1 MTKYNQ
7 VTPEIAAQ
15 LQAIVGAKRF
25 FAGDAVKDDF
35 SHDEMPIYGKYYP
48 EVVCEA
54 ESTEEVSAIL
64 RVCYDNNIP
73 VTPRG
78 AGTGLVGGCVPLCGG
93 VVLCA
98 AGCTRPI
105 RARRPRPWA
114 ATCPRTR
121 AACAP

>member
-48 EVVCEA
+48 
-54 ESTEEVSAIL
+54 VSL
-64 RVCYDNNIP
+64 S
-73 VTPRG
+73 
-78 AGTGLVGGCVPLCGG
+78 
-93 VVLCA
+93 
-98 AGCTRPI
+98 
-105 RARRPRPWA
+105 
-114 ATCPRTR
+114 
-121 AACAP
+121 